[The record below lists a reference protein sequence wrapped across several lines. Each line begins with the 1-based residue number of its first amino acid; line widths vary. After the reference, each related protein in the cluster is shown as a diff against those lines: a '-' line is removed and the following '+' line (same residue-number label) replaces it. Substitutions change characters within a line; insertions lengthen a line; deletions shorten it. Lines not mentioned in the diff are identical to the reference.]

1 MNKHLHIISLDV
13 PYPPN
18 YGGVYD
24 LFYKLPAL
32 QKEGVK
38 IHLHCFYNDRSEQS
52 ELNKYCETVNYYER
66 NTGHKSVSVRFP
78 YIVCSRKSE
87 ILENNLLKDEY
98 PILMEG
104 VHCTAITLD
113 KRFDDRRKFIRL
125 HNVEYQYYM
134 HLYRH
139 STSFFKKMY
148 YWWESH
154 LLKQYEEQ
162 LVKKG
167 ITFWS
172 VTEKDAQTYKEE
184 FRCNKIE
191 YLPLFLSSWKIEC
204 KAGMGSFCL
213 YHGKLSVDE
222 NEYAA
227 TWLIEKI
234 FSKLKI
240 PLVIAGM
247 NPSSSL
253 QNLAKENAQI
263 CIIANPSEKEMQDLI
278 EKAQVHVL
286 PSFNNTGIKIK
297 LLNALYNGRHCLV
310 NDPAI
315 EGTGLETLCHV
326 VNSENAF
333 RERVEQLYHQLFSEQ
348 EVEAR
353 KTILTKLYN
362 NQANAK
368 QIVQWIWE
376 A

>member
-1 MNKHLHIISLDV
+1 M
-13 PYPPN
+13 
-18 YGGVYD
+18 
-24 LFYKLPAL
+24 
-32 QKEGVK
+32 
-38 IHLHCFYNDRSEQS
+38 
-52 ELNKYCETVNYYER
+52 
-66 NTGHKSVSVRFP
+66 
-78 YIVCSRKSE
+78 
-87 ILENNLLKDEY
+87 LENNLLKDKY

-113 KRFDDRRKFIRL
+113 TRFDERKKFIRL
-125 HNVEYQYYM
+125 HNVEYEYYM

-139 STSFFKKMY
+139 STSLFKKMY

-154 LLKQYEEQ
+154 LLKQYEQQ

-172 VTEKDAQTYKEE
+172 VTQKDAQVYKNE
-184 FRCNKIE
+184 FKCDSIQ
-191 YLPLFLSSWKIEC
+191 YLPLFLPSWKIEC

-234 FSKLKI
+234 FSKLEI

-247 NPSSSL
+247 SPSSSL

-310 NDPAI
+310 NDQAI
-315 EGTGLETLCHV
+315 EGTGLEILCHV
-326 VNSENAF
+326 VNSANAF
-333 RERVEQLYHQLFSEQ
+333 RERVAQLYYQPFSGQ
-348 EVEAR
+348 EVKAR
-353 KTILTKLYN
+353 KNILTKLYDN
-362 NQANAK
+362 EANAK
-368 QIVQWIWE
+368 QIVKWIWQI
-376 A
+376 